1 MAAPEYTSINLVR
14 GGFGCTAPGTAELPK
29 LLIDLMG
36 YSGGYV
42 GSRGIAAS
50 GGLNAMETV
59 GGSFVRLG
67 GIRCAGIS
75 AVGGKLFWWLMQSRA
90 GL

>member
-1 MAAPEYTSINLVR
+1 MAAPENTSINFVR

-29 LLIDLMG
+29 LPIDLMG

-50 GGLNAMETV
+50 GGHNAMETV
-59 GGSFVRLG
+59 GGSFVRPG
-67 GIRCAGIS
+67 GHQVCRFFCGWRLRLTM
-75 AVGGKLFWWLMQSRA
+75 VWR
-90 GL
+90 